1 MNERIK
7 LLAIQAAEFVE
18 ENSVNWTPQDF
29 EQKFAELIVKECATT
44 CDNISEEARKEW
56 KAKHIPHDDGRV
68 YGAWECKAAILEQFG
83 VEE

>member
-1 MNERIK
+1 MNEKIK
-7 LLAIQAAEFVE
+7 ELAVKAQVE
-18 ENSVNWTPQDF
+18 HCISHVRLQE
-29 EQKFAELIVKECATT
+29 FAELIVRECATT

-68 YGAWECKAAILEQFG
+68 YGAWECRAAILEQFG